1 MIGKLKSVLQG
12 MLAEVRVDDE
22 EHSLKLA
29 CAILMFEVLRADM
42 HTDESEV
49 STICRHVM
57 RAFSLDE
64 HETRQL
70 MEKALQESVDAVSLH
85 GVLRIINDE
94 YQPQEKRELI
104 RVLWDVAYADGEL
117 NPYEEYMIR
126 KLADW
131 LYVPHRDF
139 MQTKHEA
146 AEN

>member
-1 MIGKLKSVLQG
+1 MIGKLKGVLQG
-12 MLAEVRVDDE
+12 MLTEVRVDDE
-22 EHSLKLA
+22 KHSLKLA

-42 HTDESEV
+42 HTDESEMRTV
-49 STICRHVM
+49 CRHVM
-57 RAFSLDE
+57 QAFSLDE
-64 HETRQL
+64 YETGQL

-85 GVLRIINDE
+85 GVIRTINDE
-94 YQPQEKRELI
+94 YQPQEKRELM
-104 RVLWDVAYADGEL
+104 RALWDVAYADGEL
-117 NPYEEYMIR
+117 NPYEEHMIR